1 MTIEDEYQALLREDS
16 DIVAHL
22 PKLMELAS
30 QCRKPICELGVRTGR
45 STTALLRGAKVPVHS
60 WDIDPCRAA
69 REKLEP
75 LAEGRWHF
83 TQGDS
88 LGARLPECDMLFIDT
103 EHTYLQLRAELY
115 LHHAR
120 VNKYIAMHDTWMW
133 EFPQYSEGMRRAID
147 EFQEDFPHW
156 ITGYENK
163 ECNGLTVLYNEVG
176 E

>member
-22 PKLMELAS
+22 PLLRELAS
-30 QCRKPICELGVRTGR
+30 RCCYVVELGVRTGR
-45 STTALLRGAKVPVHS
+45 STTALLAGAKEVHS

-75 LAEGRWHF
+75 LAEGRWYFH
-83 TQGDS
+83 QGDS
-88 LGARLPECDMLFIDT
+88 VGALIPECDLLFIDT

-115 LHHAR
+115 IHHAR
-120 VNKYIAMHDTWMW
+120 VNQFIAMHDTWMW

-147 EFQEDFPHW
+147 EFLEDFPEW
-156 ITGYENK
+156 TMYCEDK
-163 ECNGLTVLYNEVG
+163 ECNGMTVLKRVR
-176 E
+176 